1 MKNESVV
8 DYDVHVDV
16 DVVDYDENEVKDE
29 AADLGRKAWRNDYR
43 CRDYRSV
50 NNSLYSFYLVSIFL
64 NLSTS

>member
-16 DVVDYDENEVKDE
+16 DVVDYENEVKDE